1 MILPNEFKALVV
13 TETQDNQF
21 VRSTELKKID
31 DLPEGDVVVQV
42 LYSSLN
48 YKDVLSATGN
58 RGVTRKF
65 PHTPG
70 IDAAGIVAGSTDEA
84 FKPGDE
90 VIVTS
95 YDLGMNTAGG
105 FGQYIRVPAGWV
117 VPRPQGLT
125 TMEAMVYGTAG
136 FTAALSV
143 WNMIESGVAPDDGDV
158 LVSGATGGVGGIA
171 VSILSKL
178 GYSVTAVNGVV
189 DETDY
194 LNEIGAKRVISIDDA
209 GDTSGRPLLKSL
221 WAGGIDT
228 VGGDILAT
236 TIKSTHYGAAVTCCG
251 NVASV
256 DLPLNV
262 YPFILRS
269 VKLIGI
275 DSQNCPMP
283 IRKKIWQKIAS
294 EWKIDWLQT
303 LTTEASFD
311 ELNDKIELML
321 QGKHVG
327 RTVIRMSNDE
337 PLE

>member
-1 MILPNEFKALVV
+1 MTIPNEFRALVV
-13 TETQDNQF
+13 RETRDNQF
-21 VRSTELKKID
+21 VRSIEQKKIA
-31 DLPEGDVVVQV
+31 DLPDGDVVVQV
-42 LYSSLN
+42 LYTSLN

-58 RGVTRKF
+58 RGVTRNY

-70 IDAAGIVAGSTDEA
+70 IDAAGIVVDSATEA

-117 VPRPQGLT
+117 VAKPKGLAAF
-125 TMEAMVYGTAG
+125 EAMIYGTAG

-143 WNMIESGVAPDDGDV
+143 WNMIENGVAPEHGAV

-171 VSILSKL
+171 VSILAKL

-194 LNEIGAKRVISIDDA
+194 LKRIGAQNVISIQDA
-209 GDTSGRPLLKSL
+209 NDTSGRPLLKSL

-236 TIKSTHYGAAVTCCG
+236 TIKSTHYGATVTCCG
-251 NVASV
+251 NVASA

-262 YPFILRS
+262 YPFILRG
-269 VKLIGI
+269 VRLIGI

-283 IRKKIWQKIAS
+283 IRQKIWQKIAS

-303 LTTEASFD
+303 ITTEASFD
-311 ELNDKIELML
+311 QLNDKIDRML

-327 RTVIRMSNDE
+327 RTIIKMAD
-337 PLE
+337 